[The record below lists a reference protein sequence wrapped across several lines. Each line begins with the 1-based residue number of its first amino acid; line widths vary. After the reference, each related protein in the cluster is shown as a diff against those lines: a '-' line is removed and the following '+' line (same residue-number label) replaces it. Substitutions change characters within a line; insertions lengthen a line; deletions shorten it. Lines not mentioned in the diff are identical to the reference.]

1 MKDKGEDFESY
12 GNIMARTLS
21 PIDVAPLELVGL
33 GSSSSMESF
42 AS

>member
-1 MKDKGEDFESY
+1 MEELQGEKDEEQGIKLY
-12 GNIMARTLS
+12 
-21 PIDVAPLELVGL
+21 VELVGL